1 MPAPTPTPGACD
13 AIVGAARQYCLQGTS
28 QGAQGGGGS
37 APRLDDPATSLDP
50 LTAFAQSVAKGAAWI
65 VEKLAGSIDGIAA
78 FDATREGFL
87 VQYAVV
93 FAASAFLTILL
104 WLFAVA
110 KRAMRG
116 VPLTTAFG
124 EAIGL
129 LWFTVGASAFTPLV
143 LHVVVGAVDAVTD
156 ALAGTD
162 DGSAAT
168 LFKSMA
174 AALRQGGENI
184 GGGPIMLLIV
194 AGLIILTA
202 GALWLELALRGVAL
216 YVGAVLATIVY
227 AGLVDRALWPKVRI
241 WVGFMIALILVKP
254 VIVISLSIASVFT
267 AAEGPGSTPVIVA
280 GLAVIILALLAGWQ
294 IFRFVPGYGD
304 DIAIG
309 LAHRATAGAARG
321 AVRIAGGAA
330 GVVAQGIRTHATRD
344 TAAPKNQGGGNKS
357 KAQGVSDGISTHGS
371 RRGDKKSK

>member
-1 MPAPTPTPGACD
+1 MPSPTPGPCD
-13 AIVGAARQYCLQGTS
+13 AIAGPARQYCLNGTP
-28 QGAQGGGGS
+28 GGGG
-37 APRLDDPATSLDP
+37 ATARLDDPTTTIDP
-50 LTAFAQSVAKGAAWI
+50 LTEFAHSVASAAAWT
-65 VEKLAGSIDGIAA
+65 VEQLAANIDGIAT
-78 FDATREGFL
+78 FDVTHAGFL
-87 VQYAVV
+87 AQYAIV
-93 FAASAFLTILL
+93 FAASAFLTIVL

-110 KRAMRG
+110 KRALRG

-156 ALAGTD
+156 ALAGTN
-162 DGSAAT
+162 DGSSAT

-194 AGLIILTA
+194 SGVTILAA
-202 GALWLELALRGVAL
+202 GALWLELALRAVAL

-227 AGLVDRALWPKVRI
+227 AGLVDRALWSKVRR
-241 WVGFMIALILVKP
+241 WAGFMIALILVKP
-254 VIVISLSIASVFT
+254 VIVIALSIASVFT
-267 AAEGPGSTPVIVA
+267 GAKGPDSTPVIVA
-280 GLAVIILALLAGWQ
+280 GIAVIILALAAGVQ

-304 DIAIG
+304 EIALG

-344 TAAPKNQGGGNKS
+344 TAQPTKNQGSGNKN

-371 RRGDKKSK
+371 RREGDSKKK